1 MNIGANELQA
11 LTESIFAAAGS
22 NTGEAEVI
30 ARRLVGANL
39 AGHDSHGVIQVPT
52 YIKWIDAGKV
62 MPNQSIQ
69 TIIDNDVLAV
79 VDGQFGFG
87 QVIGEQAMSLAIQKS
102 RTFGIGVVGLRNSGH
117 LGRIGDW
124 AEMAAEAGCVSLH
137 FVNTSGLGILVPPHG
152 GYDAR
157 LSANPIAAGIPRNNA
172 PDIILDISTGVI
184 AEGKIRVA
192 LNKGEQV
199 PEGCVLDANG
209 RPTTDPR
216 VFYGPPKGAIL
227 PFGGHKG
234 YGLGVIA
241 EVLAGAFSA
250 AACSNPNNSERL
262 ANNMLS
268 IILDPSRVQRSDSFH
283 DELERFIEYVKTS
296 RTIAPN
302 GDILLPGEIEARNR
316 AERLARGVDLDPT
329 TWESLEQVARD
340 VGVHMSRTP

>member
-1 MNIGANELQA
+1 MKIAANELQA
-11 LTESIFAAAGS
+11 LIESIFAAAGS
-22 NTGEAEVI
+22 NTGEAEAI

-39 AGHDSHGVIQVPT
+39 VGHDSHGVIQVPT
-52 YIKWIDAGKV
+52 YITWIGIGKV
-62 MPNQSIQ
+62 MPNRSIQ
-69 TIIDNDVLAV
+69 TVVDNDVLAI

-87 QVIGEQAMSLAIQKS
+87 QVIGEQTMVLAIQKS
-102 RTFGIGVVGLRNSGH
+102 RRFGIGVVGLRNSGH

-124 AEMAAEAGCVSLH
+124 AEMAAEAGCISLH
-137 FVNTSGLGILVPPHG
+137 FVNTSGLGILVTPHG

-157 LSANPIAAGIPRNNA
+157 LSANPIAAGVPRNNA

-234 YGLGVIA
+234 YGLGIIA
-241 EVLAGAFSA
+241 EILAGAFSA
-250 AACSNPNNSERL
+250 AACSNPNNSTRL

-268 IILDPSRVQRSDSFH
+268 IVLDPTRIQSSDSFH
-283 DELERFIEYVKTS
+283 SELGRFIEYVKSS

-302 GDILLPGEIEARNR
+302 GDILLPGEIEARTR
-316 AERLARGVDLDPT
+316 AQRLALGIELDQA
-329 TWESLEQVARD
+329 TWGNVEKVAREF
-340 VGVHMSRTP
+340 GVHM